1 MDYLDGVDTIKAKLL
16 GQVMKANFEIWK
28 YFDSWF
34 IDLVPKLWNKFMW
47 HLGHTAAK
55 LVFQCYQLFEDI

>member
-1 MDYLDGVDTIKAKLL
+1 MDYLKGGVTINAWLL
-16 GQVMKANFEIWK
+16 GQVLKATSEIWK

-47 HLGHTAAK
+47 HLGHSVAK
-55 LVFQCYQLFEDI
+55 LVFQFYQLFEDI